1 MGQWGNDRETRM
13 SRDEFMEG
21 ETELKDR
28 VIHISRVAKVVKGG
42 RRFSFSALVVAGD
55 GKGTV
60 GLGLGKANE
69 VPEAIRK
76 GLERAKRSL
85 RKIHLDGSTIP
96 HQVIGR
102 FGAGAVLLFPAGDGT
117 GVIAGGPVR
126 AILETCGIRNV
137 LTKSIGSR
145 NPHNMAKAAFEGLAA
160 LSAPEHVARLREKP
174 VEELRGQRR

>member
-1 MGQWGNDRETRM
+1 M
-13 SRDEFMEG
+13 SRDDFG
-21 ETELKDR
+21 ETDTELKDR

-55 GKGTV
+55 GRGTV

-76 GLERAKRSL
+76 GLERAKRNL
-85 RKIHLDGSTIP
+85 RKIHLEGLTIP
-96 HQVIGR
+96 HQVVGR
-102 FGAGAVLLFPAGDGT
+102 FGAGMVLLFPAGEGT

-126 AILETCGIRNV
+126 AILETCGVKNV

-145 NPHNMAKAAFEGLAA
+145 NPHNMAKAAFDGLAG
-160 LSAPEHVARLREKP
+160 LNAPEHVARLREKP
-174 VEELRGQRR
+174 VDELRGTKR

>member
-1 MGQWGNDRETRM
+1 
-13 SRDEFMEG
+13 MEA

-55 GKGTV
+55 GRGTV

-76 GLERAKRSL
+76 GLERAKRNL
-85 RKIHLDGSTIP
+85 RRIQLEGSTIP
-96 HQVIGR
+96 HHVVGR
-102 FGAGAVLLFPAGDGT
+102 FGAGQVLLFPAGEGT

-126 AILETCGIRNV
+126 AILETCGVKNV

-145 NPHNMAKAAFEGLAA
+145 NPHNMAKAAFEGLAS
-160 LSAPEHVARLREKP
+160 LTAPEHVARLRDKP
-174 VEELRGQRR
+174 IEALRGARR